1 MVTWSSEAAGVHA
14 IEDFPD
20 RGRILGNRAQGRI
33 QERVLSGRDVRHGGC
48 LGSAQPPRLEPDTRA
63 WTATQITPL
72 PRLSELLSKLAY
84 QVPDEE
90 DSNSDHAPATL
101 IRAICVY
108 VSARPDCTRIPT

>member
-72 PRLSELLSKLAY
+72 PRLSERYACTC
-84 QVPDEE
+84 QPGRIV
-90 DSNSDHAPATL
+90 H
-101 IRAICVY
+101 
-108 VSARPDCTRIPT
+108 VSRCSGGLRREAVLNRTERDRKS